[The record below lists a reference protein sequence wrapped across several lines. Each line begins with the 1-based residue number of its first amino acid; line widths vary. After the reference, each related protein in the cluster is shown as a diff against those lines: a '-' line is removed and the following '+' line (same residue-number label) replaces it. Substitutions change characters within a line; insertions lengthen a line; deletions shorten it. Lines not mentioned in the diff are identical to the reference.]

1 VMSVFGLCLH
11 LIALP
16 FAFCAIEADLVG
28 IIPGFPDEA
37 QPPNRPFKTYSGF
50 INVTL
55 PAGEEV
61 AGYSGWVIH
70 YQVEMV
76 QGGGKAGTPVTVWHT
91 GGPGGSSIYG
101 LYGEAGYFL
110 VSDSGVTV
118 NPYAWNRLSHMLY
131 LEAPAGSFLSPDSQ
145 RSGFSYC
152 LVKGVR
158 QATCTWND
166 TSQAQAYAHTLRAF
180 FAAYPELDSA
190 PLFLAGESYGG
201 QYIPNIATE
210 LLRHEDFSGK
220 LKGIAVGNGCWG
232 GNETA
237 YECNGPNEVRD
248 TVDLYYGKGLI
259 SAKLYGAVQKACAFP
274 DLPFTAPQPPPPPPE
289 TPCGQRLKDVDDA
302 VGPHNYYSV
311 YDKCPEL
318 SSWMEASGKSHGWL
332 LAYLR
337 RNLWNPQAHSTLRS
351 MGGGFDWSCGQFEA
365 LPAYLLRADVKE
377 ALHMPPEQGSVIEY
391 EAVGPASRTLY
402 PALIQA
408 GIRVLI
414 YNGDADTAVPY
425 IGNEAWTSGM
435 EDIGVVSTKKPWHPW
450 FMSNASVPSGS
461 ATTYT
466 VMGSKT
472 GNEFAFVTIRVA
484 GHEVPHYAPKEAFVM
499 MQNFWQGNEW

>member
-1 VMSVFGLCLH
+1 
-11 LIALP
+11 
-16 FAFCAIEADLVG
+16 
-28 IIPGFPDEA
+28 
-37 QPPNRPFKTYSGF
+37 
-50 INVTL
+50 
-55 PAGEEV
+55 
-61 AGYSGWVIH
+61 
-70 YQVEMV
+70 
-76 QGGGKAGTPVTVWHT
+76 
-91 GGPGGSSIYG
+91 
-101 LYGEAGYFL
+101 
-110 VSDSGVTV
+110 
-118 NPYAWNRLSHMLY
+118 
-131 LEAPAGSFLSPDSQ
+131 
-145 RSGFSYC
+145 
-152 LVKGVR
+152 
-158 QATCTWND
+158 
-166 TSQAQAYAHTLRAF
+166 
-180 FAAYPELDSA
+180 
-190 PLFLAGESYGG
+190 
-201 QYIPNIATE
+201 
-210 LLRHEDFSGK
+210 
-220 LKGIAVGNGCWG
+220 
-232 GNETA
+232 
-237 YECNGPNEVRD
+237 
-248 TVDLYYGKGLI
+248 
-259 SAKLYGAVQKACAFP
+259 
-274 DLPFTAPQPPPPPPE
+274 
-289 TPCGQRLKDVDDA
+289 
-302 VGPHNYYSV
+302 
-311 YDKCPEL
+311 
-318 SSWMEASGKSHGWL
+318 
-332 LAYLR
+332 
-337 RNLWNPQAHSTLRS
+337 